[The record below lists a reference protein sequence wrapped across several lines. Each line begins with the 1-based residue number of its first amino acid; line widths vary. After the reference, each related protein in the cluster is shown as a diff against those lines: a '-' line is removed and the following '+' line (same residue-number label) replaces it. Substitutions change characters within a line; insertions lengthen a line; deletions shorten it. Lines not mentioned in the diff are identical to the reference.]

1 MAHEILHCDE
11 LSNPVGEFV
20 HAARIPAGSDV
31 IQVSGL
37 TSRARDGSTHAPN
50 DIKAQTR
57 HILEN
62 LKKILAEADATLKD
76 VAKVT
81 VYITNMDNFDAI
93 HKIRRQYFT
102 KTRPA
107 STMVEVSKLVNDD
120 MLIEIEAIAY
130 TKPK

>member
-11 LSNPVGEFV
+11 LSDPVGVFV

-37 TSRARDGSTHAPN
+37 TSRARDGSTHVPN

-62 LKKILAEADATLKD
+62 LKKILAEADATLED

-81 VYITNMDNFDAI
+81 VYITNMDHFGAI
-93 HKIRRQYFT
+93 HEIRRQYFT

-107 STMVEVSKLVNDD
+107 STMVEVSKLVNND